1 MTEEERDF
9 LQDVREKKRTASGV
23 YHRASRRKGYKGAVK
38 LPLETMGRQARDQYT
53 KGGDVVEIN
62 LKQGIKWNDLKKM
75 APETQRK
82 VLLEAGRLYG
92 YSGYKIAIASDVSN
106 GTVCKLVRDLGIAE
120 ELEERR
126 KTITPEEREAKKQRL
141 LLLVGETTKAPE
153 PTEKPSDPP
162 KAEERPPI
170 FHLET
175 VLQPS
180 AAGAWFSGLSMALR
194 GMPDGELVRV
204 TVTVEEDLK

>member
-1 MTEEERDF
+1 MST
-9 LQDVREKKRTASGV
+9 TGPAAG
-23 YHRASRRKGYKGAVK
+23 RATRGAVK
-38 LPLETMGRQARDQYT
+38 LPFETMGRQARDQYT

-62 LKQGIKWNDLKKM
+62 LQQGIKWNDLKKM

-92 YSGYKIAIASDVSN
+92 YSDYKIAIASDVSN
-106 GTVCKLVRDLGIAE
+106 GTICKLVRDLGIAE

-126 KTITPEEREAKKQRL
+126 KTIAPEEREAQKQRL
-141 LLLVGETTKAPE
+141 LLLVRETMKAPE
-153 PTEKPSDPP
+153 ATEKPAAPP
-162 KAEERPPI
+162 KEEERPPI

-175 VLQPS
+175 ALQPS

-204 TVTVEEDLK
+204 TVTVEVEE

>member
-1 MTEEERDF
+1 MTDEEYTLREEI
-9 LQDVREKKRTASGV
+9 REKKRTASGV

-38 LPLETMGRQARDQYT
+38 LPFETMGRQARDQYT

-92 YSGYKIAIASDVSN
+92 YSGYKIAIASDVSQ
-106 GTVCKLVRDLGIAE
+106 GTICKLVRKLGITE
-120 ELEERR
+120 ELEERW
-126 KTITPEEREAKKQRL
+126 KTITPEEREAQKQRL
-141 LLLVGETTKAPE
+141 LLLVGETPKAPE
-153 PTEKPSDPP
+153 TTEKPSDPP
-162 KAEERPPI
+162 KEEERPPI

-175 VLQPS
+175 ALQPS
-180 AAGAWFSGLSMALR
+180 AAGAWLSGLSMALR

-204 TVTVEEDLK
+204 TVTVEVEEG

>member
-1 MTEEERDF
+1 MTDEEYTLREEI
-9 LQDVREKKRTASGV
+9 REKKRTASGV

-38 LPLETMGRQARDQYT
+38 LPFETMGRQARDQYT

-82 VLLEAGRLYG
+82 VLLEGGRLYG
-92 YSGYKIAIASDVSN
+92 YSGYKIAIASDVSQ
-106 GTVCKLVRDLGIAE
+106 GTICKLVRKLGITE
-120 ELEERR
+120 ELEKRQG
-126 KTITPEEREAKKQRL
+126 TITPEEREAQKQRL
-141 LLLVGETTKAPE
+141 LLLVGEMTKAPE
-153 PTEKPSDPP
+153 ETEKPADLP

-175 VLQPS
+175 ALQPS

-194 GMPDGELVRV
+194 GMPDGELVRI
-204 TVTVEEDLK
+204 TVTVEVDLK

>member
-1 MTEEERDF
+1 MTDEEYTLREEI
-9 LQDVREKKRTASGV
+9 REKKRTASGV
-23 YHRASRRKGYKGAVK
+23 HHRASRRKGYKGAVK
-38 LPLETMGRQARDQYT
+38 LPFETMGRQARDQYT

-62 LKQGIKWNDLKKM
+62 LQQGIKWNDLKKM

-92 YSGYKIAIASDVSN
+92 YSGYRISIASDTSN
-106 GTVCKLVRDLGIAE
+106 GTICKLVRELGIAE

-126 KTITPEEREAKKQRL
+126 KTITPEEREAQKQRL

-153 PTEKPSDPP
+153 ATEKQAEPP
-162 KAEERPPI
+162 KEKERPPI

-194 GMPDGELVRV
+194 GMPDGELVRI
-204 TVTVEEDLK
+204 TVTVEVDLK

>member
-1 MTEEERDF
+1 MER
-9 LQDVREKKRTASGV
+9 LTRKWPEGSGSITGRAICEFNHCPEGAGCNECV
-23 YHRASRRKGYKGAVK
+23 YGRKNNRLATIEDI
-38 LPLETMGRQARDQYT
+38 L
-53 KGGDVVEIN
+53 GDDY
-62 LKQGIKWNDLKKM
+62 DLKRLR
-75 APETQRK
+75 EL
-82 VLLEAGRLYG
+82 VEADRDGRLYG

-126 KTITPEEREAKKQRL
+126 KTITPEEREAQKQRL

-153 PTEKPSDPP
+153 ATEKQAEPP
-162 KAEERPPI
+162 KEKERPPI

-194 GMPDGELVRV
+194 GMPDGELVRI
-204 TVTVEEDLK
+204 TVTVEVDLK

>member
-9 LQDVREKKRTASGV
+9 LQDVREKKQTASGIH
-23 YHRASRRKGYKGAVK
+23 HRASRRKGYRGGVK
-38 LPLETMGRQARDQYT
+38 LPFETMGRQARDQYT

-62 LKQGIKWNDLKKM
+62 LQQGIKWNDLKKM

-92 YSGYKIAIASDVSN
+92 YSGYKIAIASDTSN
-106 GTVCKLVRDLGIAE
+106 GTICELVRELGIAE

-126 KTITPEEREAKKQRL
+126 KTITPEEREAQKQRL

-153 PTEKPSDPP
+153 ATEKPAEPP
-162 KAEERPPI
+162 KAEEKPPI
-170 FHLET
+170 FRLET
-175 VLQPS
+175 ALQPS

-204 TVTVEEDLK
+204 TVTVEVDLK